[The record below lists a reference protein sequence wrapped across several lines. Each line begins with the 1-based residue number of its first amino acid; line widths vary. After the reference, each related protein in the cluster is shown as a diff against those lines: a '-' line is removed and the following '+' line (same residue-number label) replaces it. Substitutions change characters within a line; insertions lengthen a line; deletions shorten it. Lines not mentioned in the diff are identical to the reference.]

1 MNLSVPKFRVSG
13 RTDLT
18 AAARALGVTD
28 ALDAALSD
36 FTPLTT
42 ERDDIYLSKAEHAA
56 MIEIDEQGVTGAA
69 YTEILLAG
77 AGTPP
82 EEELDFVLD
91 RPFLFLVTGR
101 DGSIL
106 FSGIIRNMK

>member
-1 MNLSVPKFRVSG
+1 ML
-13 RTDLT
+13 
-18 AAARALGVTD
+18 
-28 ALDAALSD
+28 
-36 FTPLTT
+36 
-42 ERDDIYLSKAEHAA
+42 
-56 MIEIDEQGVTGAA
+56 EIDEQGVTGAA

-77 AGTPP
+77 AGAPP